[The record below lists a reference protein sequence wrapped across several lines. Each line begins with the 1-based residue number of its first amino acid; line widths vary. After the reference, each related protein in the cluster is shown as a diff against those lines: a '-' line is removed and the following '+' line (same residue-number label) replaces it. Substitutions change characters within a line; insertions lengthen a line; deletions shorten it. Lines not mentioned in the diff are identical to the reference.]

1 MWMNVGMKF
10 IFMLVTTAAAES
22 WDFQW
27 PYGENNSCV
36 CQEVEPL
43 GDYYTSQSD
52 CLRAFAADEYQW
64 CFYEDQGITDS
75 QCDGVVAIAEGMDND
90 SCRAMCT
97 GLVTRDTPID
107 DFSKLCKFNFHADFG
122 DEVATGWSS
131 CYSNMVYGWS
141 DYDPTSPVQI
151 TPLKVLREV
160 EGPTQC
166 QTLCQAVEGCVYWS
180 WRGYPDTDIMT
191 EDGFQNEAWTCLLF
205 DSYYMEGVLN
215 TVMPMSD
222 IFAAQTPFCNMPA
235 KPECL
240 VDPFNQPSFTPFEPY
255 DCLICDCIPKCAWK
269 SSYHLTGPAFCLPEY
284 RDECMFDRPPPTT
297 TPVPE
302 TTTTTVALESST
314 PAESSTTVELE
325 GSTEEEILF
334 SSTPD
339 IGTMGTATTI
349 RPGTEEFTTEEGG
362 ILPTTTEMPP
372 TGGTSTTTRGPGG
385 PGTECPDCPC
395 EDCDEPEVYVDCPEP
410 CDECMEE

>member
-131 CYSNMVYGWS
+131 CYTNMVYGWS
-141 DYDPTSPVQI
+141 DYDPTNSIQTPPLRLFSNVESPV
-151 TPLKVLREV
+151 R
-160 EGPTQC
+160 C
-166 QTLCQAVEGCVYWS
+166 QRLCQAVDECVYWT
-180 WRGYPDTDIMT
+180 WRAYADGGGEHT
-191 EDGFQNEAWTCLLF
+191 GFQNEPLTCILYDQLYI
-205 DSYYMEGVLN
+205 DGVLN
-215 TVMPMSD
+215 TVMLESD
-222 IFAAQTPFCNMPA
+222 AFTTSTPYCNFQA
-235 KPECL
+235 VDECL
-240 VDPFNQPSFTPFEPY
+240 VEPFGGTPVHLFEPY
-255 DCLICDCIPKCAWK
+255 SCLLCDCISKCAWK
-269 SSYHLTGPAFCLPEY
+269 SPYHLSGPAFCLPEY
-284 RDECMFDRPPPTT
+284 RDECEYERPAWTSTLPPCEREEHTETTIDIATTTDVSLDPTTTIKLEGSATINELTDSGVTPESEAMTTPPPEEMTHTGTSTTSAMTT
-297 TPVPE
+297 TPVP
-302 TTTTTVALESST
+302 
-314 PAESSTTVELE
+314 P
-325 GSTEEEILF
+325 
-334 SSTPD
+334 PD
-339 IGTMGTATTI
+339 VGTLT
-349 RPGTEEFTTEEGG
+349 
-362 ILPTTTEMPP
+362 
-372 TGGTSTTTRGPGG
+372 GTSTTSPHICG
-385 PGTECPDCPC
+385 DC
-395 EDCDEPEVYVDCPEP
+395 EPLEVIVEP
-410 CDECMEE
+410 RDV